1 MRIDGFGLSNGR
13 SKDGKKRHE
22 GPHPLILPSRT
33 LVSGLRSGCFS
44 QTEQSLIA
52 MKPLAFMLVWMGVV
66 DRGPSPRIRRF
77 ENRGFFSGIE
87 SRALTPLTFGSIFSM
102 WRVAR

>member
-1 MRIDGFGLSNGR
+1 
-13 SKDGKKRHE
+13 
-22 GPHPLILPSRT
+22 
-33 LVSGLRSGCFS
+33 
-44 QTEQSLIA
+44 